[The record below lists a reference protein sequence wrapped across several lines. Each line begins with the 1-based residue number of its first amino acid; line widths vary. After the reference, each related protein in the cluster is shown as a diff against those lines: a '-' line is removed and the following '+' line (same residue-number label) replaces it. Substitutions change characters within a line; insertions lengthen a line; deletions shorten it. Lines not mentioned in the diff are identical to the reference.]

1 MALKLKDSQ
10 NTLSENRVVYEYQ
23 NFSGEIPFA
32 PNTLPSTVNVPRLVG
47 MKPIHVPAA
56 PKIVM
61 PEENLPRSINYAADF
76 GGCGFWRIDAPTELL
91 NRHQRACISTLTQM
105 VLDRNFYGP
114 LKSVRLQRQATSQQ
128 KDFLKHLREISKLN
142 GMRLIYEIDDVVFSE
157 DIPDYNRCKEG
168 FTDPAVRECILDIM
182 KDMDEITVTCPYMKE
197 YYREKTGNKNITVL
211 PNYAPKSW
219 LGRFYNKEEMV
230 RKLEQ
235 QKKRPRILY
244 SGSGTHVDLAYKTG
258 GNDDF
263 THCISE
269 IIKARKR
276 FKFVWKGCYPLAV
289 KPFID
294 SGEMEFIE
302 WSILPNYGQGLLDA
316 NCVASMTMLTDNNFN
331 RCKSDIKMIESGAI
345 GMPGAYQDMVTYDH
359 APIKFKTGAELIDQL
374 DYIVADVDRY
384 AQLSQRAYDF
394 TASKFLDL
402 PENLDQFYAIYFSA
416 YGSEERNKL
425 SPKLIELNPEQKFKS

>member
-32 PNTLPSTVNVPRLVG
+32 PNTLPSTLSVPRLVG

-219 LGRFYNKEEMV
+219 LDRFYNKEEMV

-294 SGEMEFIE
+294 NGEMEFIE

-345 GMPGAYQDMVTYDH
+345 GMPGAYQDMVTYNH
-359 APIKFKTGAELIDQL
+359 ALIKFKTGAELIDQL
-374 DYIVADVDRY
+374 DYITHSIDRY
-384 AQLSQRAYDF
+384 AQLSQQAYDF
-394 TASKFLDL
+394 TASKWLDDH
-402 PENLDQFYAIYFSA
+402 LDEFFGIYFSS

-425 SPKLIELNPEQKFKS
+425 SPELIRLNPEQKFVS